1 MIRSILASILLLLL
15 TIPLVLSQAKTRLLP
30 SNINKPSI
38 NYYAPF
44 ISGDG
49 STLLYLHDYTDEGHH
64 AMMTATKKTVSTWH
78 DGIEVNK
85 LINRPTLNL
94 RGGYSLSFDADMMY
108 FSSRKS
114 GLGGFDL
121 WSSKRRGNDWEAPK
135 NLGAPANSREN
146 EGAPCLSPDGEY
158 LYYMRCDKMSE
169 YGGAS
174 GCRIVRSKRTNRGW
188 SEPEDLPGN
197 INTGN
202 SQTPRLL
209 ADGISMIF
217 ASDQFGGVGGLDL
230 YMTKKQGDEWTE
242 PVPLDF
248 LNTDKNDQFV
258 STDAKGRYMYVAENT
273 GRNSQLVMKLIP
285 EDLQPTKVMRIKGK
299 VVNGETGDP
308 ISANLTIFNV
318 DERDRLWNEKL
329 GSNGEFAIVLNEGA
343 SYDLAV
349 ESLESGVMYYSK
361 VFDLNTVG
369 VRDKQ
374 TLNIRLEPIQ
384 LEKSYETEIRFE
396 ENKAVLKD
404 NSTFELRRISNMLR
418 KNPTMRVE
426 LISSLNGYRSDSI
439 PSDAD
444 LTEVLVDSVYIT
456 REVPLELDTTV
467 LLKDSIPDD
476 SLSLDST
483 LVDQE
488 EGKDSIRYEMVEELQ
503 LKYTYHNDRTEAEV
517 TAVKDYLIE
526 RGIDE
531 SRIDTSVK
539 IDKDSNGSE
548 VKPEEPIEIRK
559 MYLRILEM

>member
-1 MIRSILASILLLLL
+1 
-15 TIPLVLSQAKTRLLP
+15 
-30 SNINKPSI
+30 
-38 NYYAPF
+38 
-44 ISGDG
+44 
-49 STLLYLHDYTDEGHH
+49 
-64 AMMTATKKTVSTWH
+64 
-78 DGIEVNK
+78 
-85 LINRPTLNL
+85 
-94 RGGYSLSFDADMMY
+94 
-108 FSSRKS
+108 
-114 GLGGFDL
+114 
-121 WSSKRRGNDWEAPK
+121 
-135 NLGAPANSREN
+135 
-146 EGAPCLSPDGEY
+146 
-158 LYYMRCDKMSE
+158 
-169 YGGAS
+169 
-174 GCRIVRSKRTNRGW
+174 
-188 SEPEDLPGN
+188 
-197 INTGN
+197 
-202 SQTPRLL
+202 
-209 ADGISMIF
+209 
-217 ASDQFGGVGGLDL
+217 
-230 YMTKKQGDEWTE
+230 MTKKQGDEWTE

-248 LNTDKNDQFV
+248 LNTDKNGQFV

-349 ESLESGVMYYSK
+349 ESRESGVMYYSK
-361 VFDLNTVG
+361 VFDLHTVG

-374 TLNIRLEPIQ
+374 TLNIQLEPIQ
-384 LEKSYETEIRFE
+384 LKKSYETEIRFE

-483 LVDQE
+483 LVDQG

-559 MYLRILEM
+559 MFLQILEM